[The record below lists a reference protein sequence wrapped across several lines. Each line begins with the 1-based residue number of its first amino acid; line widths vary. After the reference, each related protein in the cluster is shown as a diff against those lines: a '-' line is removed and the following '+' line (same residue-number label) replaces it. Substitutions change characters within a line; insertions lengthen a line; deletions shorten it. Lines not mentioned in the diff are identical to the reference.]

1 MKSPAPTPPPLLL
14 PADDDVPVIPA
25 APWPDLT
32 PLASAQARRAWVRD
46 RRGDQQQERS
56 ELVG

>member
-1 MKSPAPTPPPLLL
+1 MTYLPPTPPPLVL

-46 RRGDQQQERS
+46 QGPVS
-56 ELVG
+56 NSGGKPA

>member
-14 PADDDVPVIPA
+14 PADDDLPAYPV
-25 APWPDLT
+25 APWPDLS

-46 RRGDQQQERS
+46 QGPVS
-56 ELVG
+56 NSGGKPA